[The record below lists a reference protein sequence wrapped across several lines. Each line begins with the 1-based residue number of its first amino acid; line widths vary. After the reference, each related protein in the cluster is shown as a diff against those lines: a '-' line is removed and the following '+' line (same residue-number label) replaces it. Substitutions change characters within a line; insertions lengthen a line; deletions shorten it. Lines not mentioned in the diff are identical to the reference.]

1 MIKRIFEEIALFT
14 LTSSLWLA
22 FAIFYLLCMPFDML
36 ELLYRSYKEH
46 KAASDMHNS
55 ISSYLRNHS

>member
-22 FAIFYLLCMPFDML
+22 FAIFYLLCMPFDIL
-36 ELLYRSYKEH
+36 ELRYKAYKEH
-46 KAASDMHNS
+46 RATSNMHNS
-55 ISSYLRNHS
+55 ISRYLHNAK